1 MAGSLLFALLVML
14 SVLLA
19 FVAMWRMFGGR
30 DPVEQRL
37 AEYGAALDGGL
48 ADGSPGRRVRL
59 PLLNRLLAGFSFG
72 PRLAEKLMRA
82 DLSMTAAEYGLVILS
97 AGMAGLVLGTVRV
110 GLLFG
115 AVLGLALGYL
125 PILYLNRRANRRR
138 RAFTE
143 QIPDILTLLVGALRA
158 GYGLT
163 QAMGLLI
170 DQMDQ
175 PASKEFARVMQ
186 AITLGLPVQRG
197 LADMA
202 ERMSSTDWDMV
213 VTAINVQYDTGGNL
227 AQTLETIGETV
238 KDRIRL
244 LRDIRVMTA
253 QQRLTG
259 YVLAGVPIVV
269 ALIMFVIAPQYIR
282 RLFEPGWIRLLPIM
296 ATVMAVIGFLIIRR
310 IVDIDV

>member
-1 MAGSLLFALLVML
+1 
-14 SVLLA
+14 
-19 FVAMWRMFGGR
+19 
-30 DPVEQRL
+30 
-37 AEYGAALDGGL
+37 
-48 ADGSPGRRVRL
+48 
-59 PLLNRLLAGFSFG
+59 
-72 PRLAEKLMRA
+72 
-82 DLSMTAAEYGLVILS
+82 
-97 AGMAGLVLGTVRV
+97 
-110 GLLFG
+110 
-115 AVLGLALGYL
+115 
-125 PILYLNRRANRRR
+125 
-138 RAFTE
+138 
-143 QIPDILTLLVGALRA
+143 
-158 GYGLT
+158 
-163 QAMGLLI
+163 MGLLI